1 MNAVTAPSITVAAMV
16 SEAVPPDTGVRW
28 LDLVGTRANWSASAS
43 PATETLRD
51 PDALAAWLAD
61 HGLATEALPTTSE
74 FAAVRQVRAALREL
88 AEARV
93 RERPSHPQALDTVNA
108 ALAKAAR
115 VPRPVVVPDPIE
127 PGHLR
132 RRLPDVDAVL
142 LLIIE
147 EAIDTMAGRAAV
159 HLHECE
165 EPGCGTLFY
174 DPTGRR
180 RWCSGQACGTRAR
193 VRAHRER
200 RKAAASQAVG

>member
-1 MNAVTAPSITVAAMV
+1 VAL
-16 SEAVPPDTGVRW
+16 EAVRPDTGVRW
-28 LDLVGTRANWSASAS
+28 LDLVGTRADWSALSGSTSSA
-43 PATETLRD
+43 AETLRD
-51 PDALAAWLAD
+51 PEALAAWLAD
-61 HGLATEALPTTSE
+61 HGLATEAIPTAGE
-74 FAAVRQVRAALREL
+74 FASVRQVRAALREL

-132 RRLPDVDAVL
+132 RRLPDVDAALL
-142 LLIIE
+142 LLIE
-147 EAIDTMAGRAAV
+147 EAVDTMAGRDAV
-159 HLHECE
+159 HVHECE

-174 DPTGRR
+174 DQTGRR
-180 RWCSGQACGTRAR
+180 RWCSGQACGTRSR

-200 RKAAASQAVG
+200 RKAAAIQAAG